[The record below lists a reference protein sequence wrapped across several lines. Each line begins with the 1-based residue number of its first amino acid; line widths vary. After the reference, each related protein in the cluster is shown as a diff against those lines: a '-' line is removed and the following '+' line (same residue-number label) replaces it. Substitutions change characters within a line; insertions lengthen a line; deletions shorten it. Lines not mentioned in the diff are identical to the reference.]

1 MLPTTSVKCVRL
13 FASTSFVSQQ
23 ANISFLML
31 ACCFLITSE
40 LPLTATVFTVALLL
54 KYHSKTNWLAEP
66 IQGRLVFSS
75 ANSCEVDGE
84 PIEIQRSVLSLAG
97 FGILIWL
104 KGGGKRMIW
113 RDSVKEEHYRQL
125 LVMLKREH

>member
-1 MLPTTSVKCVRL
+1 MPTTSVKCVRL

-40 LPLTATVFTVALLL
+40 LPLTATVFMVALLL
-54 KYHSKTNWLAEP
+54 KYHSQTNWFAEP
-66 IQGRLVFSS
+66 MQGGLVFSS
-75 ANSCEVDGE
+75 ADSCEMDGE
-84 PIEIQRSVLSLAG
+84 PIEIQRSILSLAW
-97 FGILIWL
+97 FGILIWP
-104 KGGGKRMIW
+104 KVGRKRIIW